1 MIHITDKPISPE
13 LVVNQAKTPESGC
26 VATYVGL
33 IRDNSRGKAVLS
45 VEYTDVDGKAAV
57 KLEDIAQE
65 IKRKYPVNNV
75 VIYHRIGILQVGDIN
90 LVVAVA
96 AAHRT
101 EGLAAVAYAVDLFKD
116 KLPTAKKETYLD
128 GTIWEGH

>member
-45 VEYTDVDGKAAV
+45 VEYVDADGKAAAG
-57 KLEDIAQE
+57 LEDIALE

-75 VIYHRIGILQVGDIN
+75 VIHHRIGILKVEDIN

-101 EGLAAVAYAVDLFKD
+101 EGIAAVAYAVDLFKD
-116 KLPTAKKETYLD
+116 RLPTAKKETYID